1 MSKIYTIMTM
11 TDLTY
16 DDRTKFPEFG
26 ATRLVGWY
34 YKFDDAYSSVLKN
47 NCDINET
54 CYQYALIEECEEGI
68 YHPAMKRW
76 WLGTIKG
83 KDNMKKL

>member
-1 MSKIYTIMTM
+1 MV
-11 TDLTY
+11 
-16 DDRTKFPEFG
+16 TKFPKFG

-34 YKFDDAYSSVLKN
+34 YKFDDGYSSVLKN

-68 YHPAMKRW
+68 YHPAIKRW
-76 WLGTIKG
+76 WFKYNQGKREYEEIVEPDFIKVFCGFTIG
-83 KDNMKKL
+83 